1 MKQEADS
8 IMKLVLAIVNNDDS
22 AVAASALT
30 QEGYFVTKLST
41 TGGFLMVGNTTLLI
55 GTEDGRIGQIKEILS
70 KYCSTRKQ
78 VNPSSCSFG
87 KGLKH
92 DGLGD
97 EVVVGGA
104 TFFVLNVESYE
115 KL

>member
-1 MKQEADS
+1 
-8 IMKLVLAIVNNDDS
+8 MKLVLAIVNNDDS
-22 AVAASALT
+22 AVVASALT
-30 QEGYFVTKLST
+30 QEGFFVTKLST
-41 TGGFLMVGNTTLLI
+41 TGGFLMVGNATLLI
-55 GTEDGRIGQIKEILS
+55 GTQDDKTGRIKEILK

-78 VNPSSCSFG
+78 LNRSSNSFG
-87 KGLKH
+87 KGLDR

-104 TFFVLNVESYE
+104 TFFVLNVEAFE

>member
-1 MKQEADS
+1 
-8 IMKLVLAIVNNDDS
+8 MKLVLAIVNNDDS
-22 AVAASALT
+22 AVVASALT
-30 QEGYFVTKLST
+30 QEGFFVTKLST
-41 TGGFLMVGNTTLLI
+41 TGGFLMVGNATLLI
-55 GTEDGRIGQIKEILS
+55 GTQDDKTGRIKEILK

-78 VNPSSCSFG
+78 LNNSFG
-87 KGLKH
+87 KGLDR

-104 TFFVLNVESYE
+104 TFFVLNVEEFE